1 MIKVLALI
9 LLAIAIA
16 YPDLG
21 GLKSKGIGVR
31 AVVYPLGL
39 VALPLLC
46 WLVRRRRPAVRL
58 DWVADA
64 LCSLPILVDLAGN
77 RANLFDTIWWWDDA
91 MHLLMHGVLTAA
103 VLRQFWPRTRGV
115 PLITAAIAFG
125 GLSGLAWELGEYL
138 AFMRYGVELS
148 GAYLDTLGDLC
159 GGMAGSLLAGILLN
173 LRWPALDSRHLDSP
187 RTREGNACMS
197 ELVVLL
203 DDDGRPCGHQDKQ
216 DVHTTDTPLHLAF
229 SCHVFD
235 DRGRVLL
242 TRRAIAKQT
251 WPGVWTNSVCGHPA
265 PGESMPDAIGRR
277 AGQELGLRLADI
289 ESMLPDFRY
298 RAVDA
303 SGLVENE
310 VCPVFGASAIGPV
323 PARPGRGDGLAV
335 GRAAGGPAGGAGD
348 AVRLLAVAGPPGDR
362 VGGLRGTGRVS
373 PSPSR
378 RAGRASAAA
387 LPWRTARSRG
397 RR

>member
-1 MIKVLALI
+1 MIKALALI

-46 WLVRRRRPAVRL
+46 WLVRRRRPALRL

-77 RANLFDTIWWWDDA
+77 RANLFDTVWWWDDA

-173 LRWPALDSRHLDSP
+173 LRWPASRSPASRLTEDSR
-187 RTREGNACMS
+187 
-197 ELVVLL
+197 
-203 DDDGRPCGHQDKQ
+203 
-216 DVHTTDTPLHLAF
+216 
-229 SCHVFD
+229 
-235 DRGRVLL
+235 
-242 TRRAIAKQT
+242 
-251 WPGVWTNSVCGHPA
+251 
-265 PGESMPDAIGRR
+265 GERLYVG
-277 AGQELGLRLADI
+277 AG
-289 ESMLPDFRY
+289 S
-298 RAVDA
+298 
-303 SGLVENE
+303 
-310 VCPVFGASAIGPV
+310 
-323 PARPGRGDGLAV
+323 
-335 GRAAGGPAGGAGD
+335 PAG
-348 AVRLLAVAGPPGDR
+348 R
-362 VGGLRGTGRVS
+362 
-373 PSPSR
+373 
-378 RAGRASAAA
+378 
-387 LPWRTARSRG
+387 
-397 RR
+397 